1 MFSTGFTSLS
11 ISLLFPLSIAFSVL
25 MHDFLLINPSVN
37 VFVFGD
43 FDVYHKDWLTYSGG
57 TGSPAELYHN

>member
-11 ISLLFPLSIAFSVL
+11 ISLLFPLSIAFSIL

-37 VFVFGD
+37 VFVFRD
-43 FDVYHKDWLTYSGG
+43 FNVYHEDWLTYSGA
-57 TGSPAELYHN
+57 TGNPAELYYN